1 MKKYLKK
8 QVASVALSM
17 AIAGSS
23 AAAMSTPV
31 YAAEE
36 DANLKQAEQS
46 IDEEAK
52 EENKQEVEE
61 TKEEKP
67 YEPEKPTKPEKP
79 SQPDK
84 PSKPGE
90 PVRHTSPQT
99 GDSPF
104 DLALALAGL
113 GGSALALGSMARVR
127 RREYKK

>member
-1 MKKYLKK
+1 MILKKGENMKKYLKK

-52 EENKQEVEE
+52 EEN
-61 TKEEKP
+61 P
-67 YEPEKPTKPEKP
+67 YTF
-79 SQPDK
+79 PDN
-84 PSKPGE
+84 
-90 PVRHTSPQT
+90 
-99 GDSPF
+99 
-104 DLALALAGL
+104 
-113 GGSALALGSMARVR
+113 
-127 RREYKK
+127 